1 MIKLQPEGIPFSLG
15 LCDGLLQGLGPRLQ
29 ILDVPICRLQL
40 CLEMIL
46 GGLILLNGLDF
57 NVISICGNIGT
68 SAASQSSLQPE
79 APSEGMTTCLHFHDC
94 KIARLLTNS
103 TKAVFRMM
111 TRMLP
116 LQRRL
121 DLPDDCVDRH

>member
-1 MIKLQPEGIPFSLG
+1 MIKLHPEGIPFSLG
-15 LCDGLLQGLGPRLQ
+15 LCDGLLQGLDPRLQ

-40 CLEMIL
+40 CLEMV
-46 GGLILLNGLDF
+46 LLNGLDF
-57 NVISICGNIGT
+57 NLIAICGNRST
-68 SAASQSSLQPE
+68 SAASQASLQPE
-79 APSEGMTTCLHFHDC
+79 APSEGTCLHFHDC
-94 KIARLLTNS
+94 TPLMKS

-121 DLPDDCVDRH
+121 DLRTIAWTDTRAVAPEYDVQ